1 MSNAIPIFGDWLTR
15 NVALVILVV
24 STLCAQSVNASSNGI
39 NEQAWVE
46 DLSGEMPLSEIKK
59 LPEQPFMG
67 LLSKGY
73 SKAPLWVRLR
83 IDPTPAPASNTQQT
97 NGNLYLSIRPTF
109 LDSVTLYDP
118 LQDAQQIR
126 GPNQRSGDR
135 VSLNP
140 SLPAAPMLL
149 FNLSASEAPRD
160 IWLKME
166 TTSSRI
172 GYFEVLDTHGLIT
185 EISRLEIPGAL
196 VLGVL
201 ITFLVWGCVL
211 LFTDR
216 NLLNGIYVFVQL
228 AALVYASSVLSFS
241 RLWFSAYLD
250 TSLVDYLLTYSSIVY
265 PFFAALFTCALLG
278 DFKIPKGG
286 RFVMYLILST
296 PMIAILLA
304 FNGEVHLAMQL
315 NTVVSVLIAPIS
327 FLVISYL
334 AKRNLD
340 ARYGT
345 VCNLSL
351 VRLYVWLTN
360 ISTVFLSAVLL
371 GLIPSPPLFVIYA
384 GLPHAI
390 ISGLLMLFL
399 PQYRN
404 VMLHRSEQQMKLDV
418 AQSRQK
424 AKQEE
429 RYRRET
435 ETLLSMLGHEMKTP
449 LSAVKM
455 LMGAYEVPD
464 TFAHKATRM
473 INTMVDLMERTLQ
486 ANQIEDGAVAIHPVE
501 FDLQLFLEK
510 ICASAADPTRINM
523 ASDTLAL
530 KLHTDPFLL
539 EVIVKNLI
547 DNALKYSPADKPIQL
562 NVTTTPDAKI
572 QIEVSNLPGRAGFP
586 DATQV
591 FDKYYRHAQAC
602 HVSGSGLGLYLGRKL
617 SECIGA
623 DLTYVPDPQYVRFV
637 VILNYVKAD

>member
-1 MSNAIPIFGDWLTR
+1 M
-15 NVALVILVV
+15 
-24 STLCAQSVNASSNGI
+24 STLCAQSANASSNGI
-39 NEQAWVE
+39 SEQAWVE

-83 IDPTPAPASNTQQT
+83 IDPTPAPAPNTLQT
-97 NGNLYLSIRPTF
+97 NRNLYLSIRPTF
-109 LDSVTLYDP
+109 LDSVTLYDL
-118 LQDAQQIR
+118 LQDAQQTIA
-126 GPNQRSGDR
+126 PNQRSGDR
-135 VSLNP
+135 VSLNTA
-140 SLPAAPMLL
+140 LPPAPMLL
-149 FNLSASEAPRD
+149 FNLSASDAPRD
-160 IWLKME
+160 IWLKIE

-172 GYFEVLDTHGLIT
+172 GYFEVLDTLGLMT

-201 ITFLVWGCVL
+201 IAFLVWGCVL

-228 AALVYASSVLSFS
+228 AALVYASSLLSFS

-250 TSLVDYLLTYSSIVY
+250 TSLVDNLLTYSTIIY
-265 PFFAALFTCALLG
+265 PFSAAFFTYALLG

-286 RFVMYLILST
+286 RAVMYLMLST
-296 PMIAILLA
+296 PIIAILLA
-304 FNGEVHLAMQL
+304 FNGEVRLAMQL

-334 AKRNLD
+334 AKQNPD
-340 ARYGT
+340 ARHGT
-345 VCNLSL
+345 VSNLSL

-384 GLPHAI
+384 GLPYAI

-399 PQYRN
+399 LQYRN
-404 VMLHRSEQQMKLDV
+404 VMLRHSEQQMKLDV
-418 AQSRQK
+418 AQSKQK

-429 RYRRET
+429 RHRRET
-435 ETLLSMLGHEMKTP
+435 ETLLSVLGHEMKTP
-449 LSAVKM
+449 LAAVKM
-455 LMGAYEVPD
+455 LMGAHEVPD
-464 TFAHKATRM
+464 VFAHKATRM
-473 INTMVDLMERTLQ
+473 INTMADLLERTVQ

-501 FDLQLFLEK
+501 FDLQLFLEN
-510 ICASAADPTRINM
+510 ICASAADPTRIKK

-539 EVIVKNLI
+539 EVVVKNLI
-547 DNALKYSPADKPIQL
+547 DNALKYSPADKPIQV
-562 NVTTTPDAKI
+562 NVTTTSDTKV

-586 DATQV
+586 DTTQV
-591 FDKYYRHAQAC
+591 FDKYYRHAQASY
-602 HVSGSGLGLYLGRKL
+602 VSGSGLGLYLGRKL
-617 SECIGA
+617 SGYIGA
-623 DLTYVPDPQYVRFV
+623 DLTYDPDPQYVRFIV
-637 VILNYVKAD
+637 TLNYVRAH